1 MRLRCGRLL
10 RIGRCMKPKGD
21 IKLTLKNTLV
31 MLWGVVLLAGCA
43 VTGNSPMGQPASLP
57 AGIPA
62 IDSNIAR
69 QGYFFVGGRYV
80 GEPAREVMIGQMY
93 VEVWVPRVVR
103 HPYPIVFFHGASS
116 TGTTWMQTP
125 DGRRGWAHYFVDQGY
140 IVYITDQPARGRS
153 VYDAQH
159 QGKQIR
165 ANAPST
171 ERVNSSPA
179 EYGLWPQAKLHTQYP
194 GEGANRGKRGDP
206 VFDAAQ
212 ARAVSYLASN
222 VETQQLVQN
231 AGTALLDRIGP
242 AILVTHSQAGPFGW
256 LLADAR
262 PKLVRGIV
270 AVEPSGPP
278 FEGAVLAKGPARLW
292 GPTDIRITYEPLV
305 NDPKELYHEKQ
316 TKADAPDLVLCT
328 LQGGV
333 ARTLP
338 NLRGIPIV
346 IITGEASYHAPYDH
360 CTSQYLTQAGVMN
373 EHVRL
378 ESRGIRGNAHGIP
391 SEKNNLVSAKLV
403 DDWLRAT
410 VR

>member
-1 MRLRCGRLL
+1 
-10 RIGRCMKPKGD
+10 
-21 IKLTLKNTLV
+21 
-31 MLWGVVLLAGCA
+31 
-43 VTGNSPMGQPASLP
+43 
-57 AGIPA
+57 
-62 IDSNIAR
+62 
-69 QGYFFVGGRYV
+69 
-80 GEPAREVMIGQMY
+80 
-93 VEVWVPRVVR
+93 
-103 HPYPIVFFHGASS
+103 VFFHGASS

-125 DGRRGWAHYFVDQGY
+125 DGRRGWAHFFVDQGY

-153 VYDAQH
+153 AYDVQH

-165 ANAPST
+165 ANAANS
-171 ERVNSSPA
+171 ERVNTAPA

-194 GEGANRGKRGDP
+194 GTGKRGDP
-206 VFDAAQ
+206 VFDAGH

-222 VETQQLVQN
+222 AETQQLVQN

-278 FEGAVLAKGPARLW
+278 FEGAVLAKGPARAW
-292 GPTDIRITYEPLV
+292 GPTEIRITYDPPV
-305 NDPKELYHEKQ
+305 NDPKDIVREKQ
-316 TKADAPDLVLCT
+316 TKADGPDLVLCT
-328 LQGGV
+328 LQAGTP
-333 ARTLP
+333 RTLP

-360 CTSQYLTQAGVMN
+360 CTSKYLAQAGVAN
-373 EHVRL
+373 EHIRL

-391 SEKNNLVSAKLV
+391 SEMNNLVSAKLV
-403 DDWLRAT
+403 DDWLRAK